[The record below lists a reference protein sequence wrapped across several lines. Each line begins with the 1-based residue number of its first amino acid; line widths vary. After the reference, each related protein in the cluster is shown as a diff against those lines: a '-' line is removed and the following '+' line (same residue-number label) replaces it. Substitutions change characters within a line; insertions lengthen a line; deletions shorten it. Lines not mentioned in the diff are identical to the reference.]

1 MEQDVTRALR
11 REEKITLALRALYEQ
26 YGFRKYRMGKFEEYE
41 LYMENKNF
49 LKNPNIITFHDLD
62 GRLMALKP
70 DVTLSIAKNTRANAH
85 STEKVYYLENVY
97 WLEKQSG
104 GYKEVNQLGLESIGR
119 LDALSYYEVLALA
132 QETLVAISDSHR
144 MQVSHIGFW
153 VSLLD
158 GLSIEEGLRKALF
171 ACIHGKR
178 LHELK
183 TLLEG
188 AGVPPFAAQLIL
200 KAASLCGSFT
210 ETLAAARSIAI
221 SNGMTDALN
230 ELETVYGLLR
240 QKGCADQMTLDF
252 SLVNDCDYY
261 DGLIFQGYVEG
272 VPRALLFGGY
282 YGKLLRKFGKT
293 LDAIGFAVYLNE
305 LDVLFRAQHGADVD
319 ALILYDETAD
329 FSALLTK
336 AESLRARGGG
346 LRVRVEKKLPE
357 DVRYDKLYRFT
368 QNGLEEVGK
377 DA

>member
-132 QETLVAISDSHR
+132 QDTLAAISDSHR

-153 VSLLD
+153 VALLD

-183 TLLEG
+183 SLLEG
-188 AGVPPFAAQLIL
+188 AGVTPFAAQLIL

-230 ELETVYGLLR
+230 ELETVYGLL
-240 QKGCADQMTLDF
+240 QQNGCAEQMTLDF

-329 FSALLTK
+329 FSALLTE

-368 QNGLEEVGK
+368 QNGLEGVGK